1 MVHFE
6 LDFVSHGSREVSVA
20 DCVIVSFISIPSTP
34 VNSIAAG
41 IADDVDDIILSVL
54 VVGASPGGLWQ
65 VSTAV
70 D

>member
-6 LDFVSHGSREVSVA
+6 LVFAGHGNLYVA
-20 DCVIVSFISIPSTP
+20 VAVCVIVSLISIPSTP
-34 VNSIAAG
+34 VNSITAEVAV
-41 IADDVDDIILSVL
+41 DLDDIILSVL

-65 VSTAV
+65 VSVVV

>member
-6 LDFVSHGSREVSVA
+6 LVFAGHGNLYVA
-20 DCVIVSFISIPSTP
+20 VAVCVIVPLISIPSTP
-34 VNSIAAG
+34 VNSITAEVAV
-41 IADDVDDIILSVL
+41 DLDDIILSVL

-65 VSTAV
+65 VSVVV